1 MIPGYMNSPV
11 IAPTNAVEERKS
23 RMWNTWA
30 RTSRNR
36 GGDGVIT
43 HVFEEGTERAKA
55 GRAIC
60 GAPSY
65 DAGGLNMLYDD
76 YRPGC
81 FKCQTLLRKWG
92 LLPQQDT
99 KE

>member
-1 MIPGYMNSPV
+1 MPMHEGPIVEPQ
-11 IAPTNAVEERKS
+11 NAIEERKS

-30 RTSRNR
+30 RTSRCP

-43 HVFEEGTERAKA
+43 HVFEEGTDRAKK

-65 DAGGLNMLYDD
+65 DGGGLNMLYDN

-81 FKCQTLLRKWG
+81 FRCQKLLKSWG
-92 LLPQQDT
+92 LLPKD
-99 KE
+99 